1 MTNRRLFLTGGAG
14 ILLLF
19 LAGVLAVAWF
29 GAGDRTADA
38 PPEAV
43 VAVSP
48 APPALPEAAV
58 APPPP
63 VSTKPVAPS
72 RRRPVAE
79 AATGWDDVPIAARPY
94 DLGPELARPVMTALD
109 AARGQ
114 MDPCFD
120 EEERALAQ
128 GRGPRFDPKNPPT
141 GPAVLVL
148 RLESRAGALDVVDA
162 EIASLGTSTRALAVC
177 CQQVVKGWPIPAP
190 LAVPGQRY
198 RLVYLLN

>member
-1 MTNRRLFLTGGAG
+1 MTNRRLFLTGAAG
-14 ILLLF
+14 ILVLF

-29 GAGDRTADA
+29 GAGDRPADA
-38 PPEAV
+38 PAEV
-43 VAVSP
+43 VAGPPPSP
-48 APPALPEAAV
+48 PPEAAV
-58 APPPP
+58 APAPP

-79 AATGWDDVPIAARPY
+79 AATPWAEVPIAARPY
-94 DLGPELARPVMTALD
+94 DLGPELARPVMVALD

-128 GRGPRFDPKNPPT
+128 GRGPRFDPRNPPT

-148 RLESRAGALDVVDA
+148 RLESRAGALDVVEA
-162 EIASLGTSTRALAVC
+162 EIDSLGTSTRALAVC
-177 CQQVVKGWPIPAP
+177 CQQVLKGWPIPAP
-190 LAVPGQRY
+190 LALPGHRY